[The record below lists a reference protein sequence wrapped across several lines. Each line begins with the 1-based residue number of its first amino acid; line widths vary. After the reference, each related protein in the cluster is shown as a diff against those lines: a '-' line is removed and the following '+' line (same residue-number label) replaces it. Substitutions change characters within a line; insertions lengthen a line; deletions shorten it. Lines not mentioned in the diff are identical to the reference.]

1 MILSLSPINGTSA
14 SKRRMES
21 SFYMSDRQ
29 KKQAKASKEVTT
41 SEEVES
47 KELPPESLGFTKVNP
62 QEMMIGEFLTA
73 LKPTGVKM
81 AISIN
86 GVTTAQMK
94 VKLSNGN
101 KRQQS
106 IPPGDLLV
114 IVLPKSETK
123 RKAGYAIVKLKE

>member
-1 MILSLSPINGTSA
+1 
-14 SKRRMES
+14 
-21 SFYMSDRQ
+21 MSGQ
-29 KKQAKASKEVTT
+29 AKKQVKASKEATT
-41 SEEVES
+41 SEEAGS
-47 KELPPESLGFTKVNP
+47 KELPPESLGFTKVSP
-62 QEMMIGEFLTA
+62 QEMMIGEFLVA

-86 GVTTAQMK
+86 GVTAAQMK
-94 VKLSNGN
+94 VKLSNGT